1 MDGVIRGRDV
11 LANARLIFNEF
22 GLRCLVSCFRVCLV
36 GPRTPFLDCIWEK
49 NK

>member
-11 LANARLIFNEF
+11 LA
-22 GLRCLVSCFRVCLV
+22 SLV
-36 GPRTPFLDCIWEK
+36 GPLTPFLDCIWEK